1 MSIIIRLQNLP
12 LEANSL
18 DIRRFFHGLH
28 IPDGGVHIVGGDH
41 GDAFIA
47 FGTDE
52 DARRAMGHDGNSIKG
67 SKIKL
72 LLSSRNEMQ
81 RVIELARSQTM
92 VMKNIPGNV
101 CPQPTN
107 VQPNSQ
113 QQPNSSIIPNN
124 SIQQLPPVSQPPMPY
139 QQQQPAQVFSSN
151 SVPVNSQQ
159 STTQITHQQG
169 YYNQQQSVSNQMPP
183 ITQNQYGII
192 NNQSSNDR
200 SYRVHGGND
209 GRGQSEYRSRSRSR
223 SRSPPKNRYMY
234 PGQNSPQVQNTMHTG
249 IMGSIAQQPPSHPP
263 LNQPYAPSNNSFVNN
278 HSNSGYPEQPP
289 PIQSSSY
296 GSYGNNNLPPY
307 PPQNNT
313 GNEMIER
320 KYDRPA
326 SWNPSSNDTFRPTA
340 SGPEDDYRKMD
351 PMNQHHSSITQ
362 PINNNV
368 KSSSYGSYGNN
379 NEHLAIP
386 QPIYTN
392 YSNPSN
398 SPRIFTIQLLNL
410 PFNVTNI
417 DLIQFFHPLTLTEDN
432 ITLLRDSKGYPSG
445 IALVKF
451 SSHREFETALGYN
464 NGFIRD
470 RKIQVCSLTDLSGSN
485 SVNQIPPPI
494 SQQPSSANNALM
506 PTPQPSSNIHNQHDP
521 YRSDNYPPYRNMEDN
536 IGYNN
541 QRPMVPPQQQ
551 FRASSPAK
559 YPLPSYV
566 KPACK
571 DYCLYMKGLPYSNCT
586 TRDVAKFFEPIKVYH
601 IDIETENRKPTGN
614 AFVEFRDRMDFDRAM
629 EYNMRHMGRR
639 YIELLPV
646 VIYEKFGPNYHMPN
660 ALPPPRRGSGPSFN
674 EHPQITYCVSV
685 RGLSK
690 HVTSKNLKTYFAK
703 GNAETYAV
711 HIMLT
716 KDRLNAGEAFLE
728 FINKEN
734 QHRALELDGSY
745 IGNDRITVRH
755 VPYEVVRQTIP
766 QPPLSNIGH
775 SGAPRQRHSE
785 YRDSKRASGSGGT
798 KKANNQTRNSPP
810 PFFDKT
816 AMLIVKNLS
825 QKVIDDDLCSL
836 FKDYDITRD
845 RIRIRQG
852 SDNNGDQTLQAHV
865 SFHSKSDAE
874 HAQRNLDKKY
884 CIDRKVHILFA

>member
-28 IPDGGVHIVGGDH
+28 IPDGGVHIVGGDQ

-47 FGTDE
+47 FGSDE

-101 CPQPTN
+101 CPQPN
-107 VQPNSQ
+107 LQ
-113 QQPNSSIIPNN
+113 QNPSTSLISNN
-124 SIQQLPPVSQPPMPY
+124 PVQQLPPVSQPPMPY
-139 QQQQPAQVFSSN
+139 QQQTAQAYSSN
-151 SVPVNSQQ
+151 SGQVNSQQ
-159 STTQITHQQG
+159 STPQLTHQQG
-169 YYNQQQSVSNQMPP
+169 YYNPPQSVSNQVPP
-183 ITQNQYGII
+183 VTQNQFGIT
-192 NNQSSNDR
+192 NNQSSNER
-200 SYRVHGGND
+200 SYRAHAD
-209 GRGQSEYRSRSRSR
+209 GHGQSEFRSRSRSR
-223 SRSPPKNRYMY
+223 SRSPPKNCYMY
-234 PGQNSPQVQNTMHTG
+234 SGQNPPQVQTKMCQNTMHTG
-249 IMGSIAQQPPSHPP
+249 LMGSLAQQPPSHPS
-263 LNQPYAPSNNSFVNN
+263 LNQSFAPSNSSFVN
-278 HSNSGYPEQPP
+278 HPTSGYPEQPP
-289 PIQSSSY
+289 PLQSSSY
-296 GSYGNNNLPPY
+296 GSFGNNLPPY
-307 PPQNNT
+307 PSQNNT
-313 GNEMIER
+313 GNELIGSKYER
-320 KYDRPA
+320 SA
-326 SWNPSSNDTFRPTA
+326 SWNQSNDAFRSTA
-340 SGPEDDYRKMD
+340 TGPEDDYRKVD
-351 PMNQHHSSITQ
+351 PMHQQHHSSITQ
-362 PINNNV
+362 TMNNNV
-368 KSSSYGSYGNN
+368 NSPNYGGYGNN
-379 NEHLAIP
+379 NDHLAIP
-386 QPIYTN
+386 QSIYNN
-392 YSNPSN
+392 YPNQPN
-398 SPRIFTIQLLNL
+398 SSRVFTIQLLNL
-410 PFNVTNI
+410 PFNVSNI

-445 IALVKF
+445 IGLVKF

-470 RKIQVCSLTDLSGSN
+470 RKIQVCSLTDLSGSSSN
-485 SVNQIPPPI
+485 SVNQIQPI
-494 SQQPSSANNALM
+494 SQQPSSTNNPLM
-506 PTPQPSSNIHNQHDP
+506 PTPQASNIHHQHDP
-521 YRSDNYPPYRNMEDN
+521 YRSENYPPYRNIEDN
-536 IGYNN
+536 IGYNH
-541 QRPMVPPQQQ
+541 QRSMVPPQQQ
-551 FRASSPAK
+551 FRASPPGK
-559 YPLPSYV
+559 YSLPSYV
-566 KPACK
+566 KPMCK

-601 IDIETENRKPTGN
+601 IDIESENRKPTGN

-690 HVTSKNLKTYFAK
+690 HVTSKNLKSYFAK

-766 QPPLSNIGH
+766 QPPPSNPGH
-775 SGAPRQRHSE
+775 SGPPRQRHSD
-785 YRDSKRASGSGGT
+785 YRDSKRASGSGGS
-798 KKANNQTRNSPP
+798 KKLNNQTRNSPP
-810 PFFDKT
+810 PFLDKT

-874 HAQRNLDKKY
+874 HAQRNMDKKY